1 MQLWVGTH
9 YWKILNFNFNPL
21 RDEISIS
28 ASGPSWQ
35 LGPTFIVIGTIFY
48 VIGTNFYGIGTNF
61 LGIGTIFIGIGTNF
75 YLFGTNINEIG
86 TNFFSKIFFTFELLL
101 AQIFNLPQKNLGHL
115 HGYVRFVSAPRPS
128 EPQYFCSLLILNCI
142 SSLMFMMALQCP
154 KTFIN
159 FSGQIVHSIFSLYTE
174 EAFVCCKHSHCRC
187 RYTMYFYAS
196 ERNIYDEVNFNCV
209 KTNCFCFC

>member
-1 MQLWVGTH
+1 MELGPTFWE
-9 YWKILNFNFNPL
+9 L
-21 RDEISIS
+21 
-28 ASGPSWQ
+28 GPSLLE
-35 LGPTFIVIGTIFY
+35 LGPTFIY
-48 VIGTNFYGIGTNF
+48 
-61 LGIGTIFIGIGTNF
+61 LGPTLMKLGPI
-75 YLFGTNINEIG
+75 
-86 TNFFSKIFFTFELLL
+86 FFSKIFFTFELLL

-196 ERNIYDEVNFNCV
+196 ARNIYDEVNFNCV

>member
-101 AQIFNLPQKNLGHL
+101 AQIFNLPQKNLGVHNYFWVKITESLTFRIGHL
-115 HGYVRFVSAPRPS
+115 HGDARFVSAPRPWS
-128 EPQYFCSLLILNCI
+128 RGI
-142 SSLMFMMALQCP
+142 SVPFSSWIVMFMMALQCP
-154 KTFIN
+154 KTFNN
-159 FSGQIVHSIFSLYTE
+159 FQG
-174 EAFVCCKHSHCRC
+174 R
-187 RYTMYFYAS
+187 
-196 ERNIYDEVNFNCV
+196 
-209 KTNCFCFC
+209 